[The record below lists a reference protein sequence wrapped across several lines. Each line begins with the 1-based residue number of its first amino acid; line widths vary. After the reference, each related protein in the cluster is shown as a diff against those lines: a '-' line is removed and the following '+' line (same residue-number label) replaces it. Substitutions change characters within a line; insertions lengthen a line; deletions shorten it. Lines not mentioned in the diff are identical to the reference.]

1 MVRIVTGFLFIA
13 LTHSAAVADDPLR
26 FRFTTGQ
33 TFTYNVRQTTTVTET
48 SPDEKT
54 GRPTTGTTTTA
65 LNLTRKWDVTAV
77 DPDGTATLVMAITA
91 VRQEIT
97 RPGPEDQD
105 GKPTTDAV
113 VIDSATADGQEQMAA
128 YLNKPVVTVKLDPR
142 GQLVEAKS
150 VTGDGH
156 RLSAELPFRVTLPAT
171 VPTANASWNRPFTI
185 TLDPP
190 LGTGEKYDAVQT
202 YTFQGMSQEYAVIG
216 LTTTLKDPPTD
227 PAGLPA
233 LVPLLWKGE
242 AFVNPRTGQYAGAK
256 LTAGHE
262 VANHLG
268 AGSKFVYK
276 SEYAEGLAGK

>member
-1 MVRIVTGFLFIA
+1 MVRIVAGFLFIA
-13 LTHSAAVADDPLR
+13 LTHSSAVADDPLR
-26 FRFTTGQ
+26 FRFEPGQ
-33 TFTYNVRQTTTVTET
+33 SVTYNVRQTTTVAET
-48 SPDEKT
+48 SPDEAT

-65 LNLTRKWDVTAV
+65 LTLTRKWSVTAV
-77 DPDGTATLVMAITA
+77 GPDGTATLVMAITA

-97 RPGPEDQD
+97 RPGPADQD
-105 GKPTTDAV
+105 GKPTTDTV
-113 VIDSATADGQEQMAA
+113 VIDSATAEGQEQMAA
-128 YLNKPVVTVKLDPR
+128 YLNKLVVTVKLDPQGR
-142 GQLVEAKS
+142 LVEAKS
-150 VTGDGH
+150 ATGDGH
-156 RLSAELPFRVTLPAT
+156 RLSTELPFRVTLPDAA
-171 VPTANASWNRPFTI
+171 PTADLTWDRPFTI

-190 LGTGEKYDAVQT
+190 LGTGEKHEALQT
-202 YTFQGMSQEYAVIG
+202 YTYQGTNQGYAAIG
-216 LTTTLKDPPTD
+216 IATTLKAPPTD

-242 AFVNPRTGQYAGAK
+242 AFVNVETGQYAGAK